1 MIPNKGISEEELF
14 TELEKRL
21 KIDLTFDSGK
31 ILGSMCTYPHPLA
44 QKIIRKYIDR
54 NLGDPG
60 LHRGSKEI
68 EEEAVQM
75 LGELLHLR
83 RVYGNIVSGGT
94 EANILAVRAFRNV
107 SNVEKPELILPES
120 AHFSFLKA
128 SDLLKVKLVWADLNR
143 DYSVNVKDVETKI
156 TDNTIG
162 IVGIAGTTGFGVVD
176 DIPAL
181 SDIAVDYGIPLHIDA
196 AFGGFVIPFA
206 KALGY
211 ELPDFDFRL
220 KGVQSITIDPH
231 KMGMVPIPAGGIVF
245 RKKKYMDAI
254 NVLAPYLAGGKI
266 FQATITGTRPGAN
279 AIAVWALLKHLGFEG
294 YKNVVKEAMENALW
308 FADQIRRLDGVY
320 LIREPMLNIVSFGSK
335 RLKKIEAELKA
346 REWGISAHRGYIRIV
361 MMPHVKREHLKN
373 FLKDLREILRGIPP
387 LPARS
392 RTTKFQ

>member
-162 IVGIAGTTGFGVVD
+162 IVGIAGTTGLGVVD

-211 ELPDFDFRL
+211 ELPDFDFKL

-245 RKKKYMDAI
+245 RKKKYMDVI

-308 FADQIRRLDGVY
+308 FAEQIKRLNGVY

-335 RLKKIEAELKA
+335 RLKKLEAELKA

-373 FLKDLREILRGIPP
+373 FLKDLREILR
-387 LPARS
+387 R
-392 RTTKFQ
+392 F

>member
-1 MIPNKGISEEELF
+1 MIPKEGMREEEVLA
-14 TELEKRL
+14 ELEKRL
-21 KIDLTFDSGK
+21 EIDLTFNSGK

-44 QKIIRKYIDR
+44 QKIIQKYIDR

-60 LHRGSKEI
+60 LHRGSKKI

-83 RVYGNIVSGGT
+83 KAYGNIVSGGT
-94 EANILAVRAFRNV
+94 EANILAVRAFRNI
-107 SNVEKPELILPES
+107 SDVEEPELVLPKS

-128 SDLLKVKLVWADLNR
+128 SDLLGVKLVWAELNR
-143 DYSVNVKDVETKI
+143 DYSVNIRDVEDKI

-162 IVGIAGTTGFGVVD
+162 IVGIAGTTGLGVVD

-181 SDIAVDYGIPLHIDA
+181 SDIAVDYGIPLHVDA

-211 ELPDFDFRL
+211 DLPDFDFKL
-220 KGVQSITIDPH
+220 KGVQSVTIDPH
-231 KMGMVPIPAGGIVF
+231 KMGMAPIPAGGIIF
-245 RKKKYMDAI
+245 REKKYMDAI

-294 YKNVVKEAMENALW
+294 YKRVVKEAMENAYW
-308 FADQIRRLDGVY
+308 FAEQIKAIKGVY

-335 RLKKIEAELKA
+335 KLERIEAELKA
-346 REWGISAHRGYIRIV
+346 RGWGISAHRGYIRIV
-361 MMPHVKREHLKN
+361 MMPHVKREHLEN
-373 FLKDLREILRGIPP
+373 FLRDLREILEKT
-387 LPARS
+387 L
-392 RTTKFQ
+392 

>member
-21 KIDLTFDSGK
+21 KIDLTFDSGR

-60 LHRGSKEI
+60 LHKGSKEI

-83 RVYGNIVSGGT
+83 RAYGNIVSGGT

-128 SDLLKVKLVWADLNR
+128 SDLLKVKLVWAGLNR

-162 IVGIAGTTGFGVVD
+162 IVGIAGTTGLGVVD

-231 KMGMVPIPAGGIVF
+231 KMGMAPIPAGGIVF
-245 RKKKYMDAI
+245 RKKKYMDVI

-361 MMPHVKREHLKN
+361 MMPHVKREHLNN
-373 FLKDLREILRGIPP
+373 FLKDLGEILR
-387 LPARS
+387 R
-392 RTTKFQ
+392 F

>member
-162 IVGIAGTTGFGVVD
+162 IVGIAGTTGLGVVD

-231 KMGMVPIPAGGIVF
+231 KMGMAPIPAGGIVF
-245 RKKKYMDAI
+245 RKKKYMDVI

-361 MMPHVKREHLKN
+361 MMPHVKREHLNN
-373 FLKDLREILRGIPP
+373 FLKDLGEILR
-387 LPARS
+387 R
-392 RTTKFQ
+392 F

>member
-1 MIPNKGISEEELF
+1 MIPKEGMSEEEVLA
-14 TELEKRL
+14 ELEKRL
-21 KIDLTFDSGK
+21 EIDLTFNSGK

-44 QKIIRKYIDR
+44 QKIIQKYIDR

-60 LHRGSKEI
+60 LHRGSKKI

-83 RVYGNIVSGGT
+83 KAYGNIVSGGT
-94 EANILAVRAFRNV
+94 EANILAVRAFRNI
-107 SNVEKPELILPES
+107 SDVEEPELVLPKS

-128 SDLLKVKLVWADLNR
+128 SDLLGVKLVWAELNR
-143 DYSVNVKDVETKI
+143 DYSVNIRDVEDKI

-162 IVGIAGTTGFGVVD
+162 IVGIAGTTGLGVVD

-181 SDIAVDYGIPLHIDA
+181 SDIAVDYGIPLHVDA

-211 ELPDFDFRL
+211 DLPDFDFKL
-220 KGVQSITIDPH
+220 KGVQSVTIDPH
-231 KMGMVPIPAGGIVF
+231 KMGMAPIPAGGIIF
-245 RKKKYMDAI
+245 REKKYMDAI

-294 YKNVVKEAMENALW
+294 YKRVVKEAMENAYW
-308 FADQIRRLDGVY
+308 FAEQIKATKGVY
-320 LIREPMLNIVSFGSK
+320 LIRDPMLNIVSFGSK
-335 RLKKIEAELKA
+335 KLERIEAELKA
-346 REWGISAHRGYIRIV
+346 RGWGISAHRGYIRIV
-361 MMPHVKREHLKN
+361 MMPHVKREHLEN
-373 FLKDLREILRGIPP
+373 FLRDLREILEKN
-387 LPARS
+387 L
-392 RTTKFQ
+392 

>member
-162 IVGIAGTTGFGVVD
+162 IVGIAGTTGLGVVD

-211 ELPDFDFRL
+211 ELPDFDFKL

-245 RKKKYMDAI
+245 RKKKCMDVI

-308 FADQIRRLDGVY
+308 FAEQIKRLNGVY

-373 FLKDLREILRGIPP
+373 FLKDLREILRG
-387 LPARS
+387 
-392 RTTKFQ
+392 F

>member
-21 KIDLTFDSGK
+21 KIDLTFDSGR

-128 SDLLKVKLVWADLNR
+128 SDLLKVKLVWAGLNR

-162 IVGIAGTTGFGVVD
+162 IVGIAGTTGLGVVD

-361 MMPHVKREHLKN
+361 MMPHVKREHLNN
-373 FLKDLREILRGIPP
+373 FLKDLGEILR
-387 LPARS
+387 R
-392 RTTKFQ
+392 F

>member
-44 QKIIRKYIDR
+44 QKIIQKYIDR

-75 LGELLHLR
+75 LGELLHLKR
-83 RVYGNIVSGGT
+83 AYGNIVSGGT
-94 EANILAVRAFRNV
+94 EANVLAVRAFRNV

-143 DYSVNVKDVETKI
+143 DYSVNVKDVESKI

-162 IVGIAGTTGFGVVD
+162 IVGIAGTTGLGVVD

-211 ELPDFDFRL
+211 ELPDFDFKL

-231 KMGMVPIPAGGIVF
+231 KMGMAPIPAGGIVF

-266 FQATITGTRPGAN
+266 FQATITGTRLGAN
-279 AIAVWALLKHLGFEG
+279 AIAVWALFKHLGFEG

-308 FADQIRRLDGVY
+308 FAEQIKRLDRVY

-346 REWGISAHRGYIRIV
+346 RGWGISAHRGYIRIV
-361 MMPHVKREHLKN
+361 MMPHVKREHLMN
-373 FLKDLREILRGIPP
+373 FLKDLREILR
-387 LPARS
+387 RV
-392 RTTKFQ
+392 

>member
-31 ILGSMCTYPHPLA
+31 ILGSMCTYPHLLA

-107 SNVEKPELILPES
+107 SNIEKPELILPES

-128 SDLLKVKLVWADLNR
+128 SDLLKVKLVWAGLNR

-162 IVGIAGTTGFGVVD
+162 IVGIAGTTGLGVVD

-231 KMGMVPIPAGGIVF
+231 KMGMAPIPAGGIVF
-245 RKKKYMDAI
+245 RKKKYMDVI

-361 MMPHVKREHLKN
+361 MMPHVKREHLNN
-373 FLKDLREILRGIPP
+373 FLKDLGEILR
-387 LPARS
+387 R
-392 RTTKFQ
+392 F

>member
-21 KIDLTFDSGK
+21 KIDLAFDSGR

-83 RVYGNIVSGGT
+83 RGYGNIVSGGT

-162 IVGIAGTTGFGVVD
+162 IVGIAGTTGLGVVD

-231 KMGMVPIPAGGIVF
+231 KMGMAPIPAGGIVF
-245 RKKKYMDAI
+245 RKKKYMDVI

-361 MMPHVKREHLKN
+361 MMPHVKREHLNN
-373 FLKDLREILRGIPP
+373 FLKDLGEILR
-387 LPARS
+387 R
-392 RTTKFQ
+392 F

>member
-21 KIDLTFDSGK
+21 KIDLAFDSGR

-83 RVYGNIVSGGT
+83 RGYGNIVSGGT

-162 IVGIAGTTGFGVVD
+162 IVGIAGTTGLGVVD

-231 KMGMVPIPAGGIVF
+231 KMGMAPIPAGGIVF
-245 RKKKYMDAI
+245 RKKKYMDVI

-294 YKNVVKEAMENALW
+294 YKNVIKEAMENALW

-361 MMPHVKREHLKN
+361 MMPHVKREHLNN
-373 FLKDLREILRGIPP
+373 FLKDLGEILR
-387 LPARS
+387 R
-392 RTTKFQ
+392 F

>member
-83 RVYGNIVSGGT
+83 RAYGNIVSGGT

-128 SDLLKVKLVWADLNR
+128 SDLLKVKLVWVDLNR

-162 IVGIAGTTGFGVVD
+162 IVGIAGTTGLGVVD

-211 ELPDFDFRL
+211 ELPDFDFKL

-231 KMGMVPIPAGGIVF
+231 KMGMAPIPAGGIVF
-245 RKKKYMDAI
+245 RKKKYMDVI

-308 FADQIRRLDGVY
+308 FAEQIKRLNGVY

-361 MMPHVKREHLKN
+361 MMPHVKREHLNN
-373 FLKDLREILRGIPP
+373 FLKDLGEILR
-387 LPARS
+387 R
-392 RTTKFQ
+392 F